1 MQETIMSIGNIDGK
15 IRLYRVLLWCRDCRH
30 IKTALTPA
38 LDTYQLGYGNAVA
51 QICENVAYP
60 CHLHV
65 RHDSEKP
72 EDEPY
77 IYISR
82 YSGNGKLCSDYLD
95 YLDWEDLFYD
105 T

>member
-1 MQETIMSIGNIDGK
+1 MSIGNIDGK

-95 YLDWEDLFYD
+95 YLDWADLFYD

>member
-1 MQETIMSIGNIDGK
+1 MWLEYVRSLLILAILF
-15 IRLYRVLLWCRDCRH
+15 IRR
-30 IKTALTPA
+30 
-38 LDTYQLGYGNAVA
+38 
-51 QICENVAYP
+51 
-60 CHLHV
+60 
-65 RHDSEKP
+65 DSEKP